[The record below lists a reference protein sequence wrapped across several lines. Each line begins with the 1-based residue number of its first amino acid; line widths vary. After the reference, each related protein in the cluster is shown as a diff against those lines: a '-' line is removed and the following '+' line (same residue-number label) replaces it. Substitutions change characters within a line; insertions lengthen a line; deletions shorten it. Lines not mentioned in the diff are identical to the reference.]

1 MKETKEEYVN
11 FDKESTVQE
20 TGPHDAFPA
29 RRMNPTERVVE
40 SVPIESC
47 IAEYELI
54 KIKKSNCTLKQR
66 KYITE
71 RVEKHFANQK

>member
-1 MKETKEEYVN
+1 MITTEYIEKLIEYSEGLSYVK
-11 FDKESTVQE
+11 DMLT
-20 TGPHDAFPA
+20 P
-29 RRMNPTERVVE
+29 RINPTERVVE
-40 SVPIESC
+40 SVPIEAC

-54 KIKKSNCTLKQR
+54 KIKKSNCTVKQR